1 MSPAIILT
9 PVGLHQAT
17 CDPAQPPAPIL
28 FPTNAKLALA
38 ILEFGVAVFMILWP
52 IVYTMM
58 IVDMIRNSIRKSNNL
73 KIQIGAPL
81 STSGTVKEKHD
92 YINAQL
98 LK

>member
-28 FPTNAKLALA
+28 FPTNAKPALA
-38 ILEFGVAVFMILWP
+38 ILGIGVAVFMILWP

-58 IVDMIRNSIRKSNNL
+58 IVDMIRYSIHKFNN
-73 KIQIGAPL
+73 IDSQIGAVN
-81 STSGTVKEKHD
+81 TSWSDH
-92 YINAQL
+92 
-98 LK
+98 